1 MVQHVHLTWIPAPR
15 RKTAEPDPGPMS
27 ITTMRQYL
35 FYHSSS
41 KTTDFYDIRLL
52 ACPSSALHFANQL
65 RWIRRIEPER
75 RPVFMHSWVGFKP
88 KILEDIAVDFEQYQ
102 GKKAS
107 EIEIGLQLPSIP
119 VRHIP
124 HVAKSTLKRTSELH
138 YYY

>member
-41 KTTDFYDIRLL
+41 TDFYDIRLL